1 MTVLP
6 AAQLGLT
13 QKGRLSVGADAD
25 VVVFDPEQLIDRAT
39 FADPLVP
46 PAGIEL
52 VFVGGK
58 PVLRDGVIL
67 DRRAGKAVRG
77 SRCIQGG
84 QT

>member
-1 MTVLP
+1 MVQTSVLGND
-6 AAQLGLT
+6 Q
-13 QKGRLSVGADAD
+13 R
-25 VVVFDPEQLIDRAT
+25 FEIIDRAT

-67 DRRAGKAVRG
+67 DRRAGKSVRG
-77 SRCIQGG
+77 
-84 QT
+84 